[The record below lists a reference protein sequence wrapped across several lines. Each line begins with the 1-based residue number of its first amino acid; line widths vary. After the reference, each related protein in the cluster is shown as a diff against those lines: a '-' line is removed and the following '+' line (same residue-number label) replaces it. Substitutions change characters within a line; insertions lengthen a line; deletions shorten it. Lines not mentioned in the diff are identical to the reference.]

1 MKECHEV
8 LQQKETEVAHVR
20 LEIESLKIVASL
32 LDELPLK
39 NPYEILPRK
48 EADLARVRHEI
59 ESLKVVAPLLSEE
72 SAFDKLSK
80 KPPGSAEETLDL
92 SHSSEAT
99 GTGDLFSSVM
109 PAQRAGFW
117 KLLKRKM

>member
-39 NPYEILPRK
+39 NPYEVLPRK
-48 EADLARVRHEI
+48 EAELARVRHEI
-59 ESLKVVAPLLSEE
+59 ESLKIVAPLLSEE
-72 SAFDKLSK
+72 SASDKLTK
-80 KPPGSAEETLDL
+80 KPPGSAEKTLDPG
-92 SHSSEAT
+92 HSSEAT
-99 GTGDLFSSVM
+99 GTDELFSSLM
-109 PAQRAGFW
+109 PAPRAGFW
-117 KLLKRKM
+117 KILK